1 MVLFSK
7 SFPIKNRSTTSK
19 FFPSKKMLEKT
30 VIVVGVYSILVKEI
44 LETPKAIKNPKTVKV
59 KLKLFEPYNIIIS
72 VSTNVCH

>member
-1 MVLFSK
+1 M
-7 SFPIKNRSTTSK
+7 P
-19 FFPSKKMLEKT
+19 EKT
-30 VIVVGVYSILVKEI
+30 VIAVGVYSILVKEI